1 MSEQL
6 VGTVTHYYG
15 RPHVAGVKLSG
26 GVKLGD
32 ALHIVGHGADFEQR
46 VSSMEINHAHIQ
58 AAGPGAEVA
67 IQVEERVHDGDQI
80 FKVVSE
86 TL

>member
-15 RPHVAGVKLSG
+15 RPHVAVVKLIG

-32 ALHIVGHGADFEQR
+32 PLHIVGHGADFEQV
-46 VSSMEINHAHIQ
+46 VSSMEINHGHIQ
-58 AAGPGAEVA
+58 TAGPGAEVA

-80 FKVVSE
+80 FKVVPE